1 MHINL
6 KKDVLPHVICVAIFY
21 LIVLFYFS
29 PAVFDGKIIFQN
41 DILQWEGGAKEILDI
56 RADKGEEA
64 LWTNRMFG
72 GMPSYLVSFEIAGDI
87 TNYLIKVLTLGLP
100 HPINSI
106 FFGMVAM
113 YILLL
118 SFKVR
123 PEFSLIG
130 AIAFA
135 FNTFHIISIDAGH
148 NAKIWAICLIPLILA
163 GIHMAFNQKKLLGLA
178 LFTLGLMLQL
188 KFNHL
193 QITYYTVIIVFI
205 YLIAVIYEYYKAKMI
220 PEFGKVALILVL
232 GTLIAVG
239 GNISRFLSVYEYG
252 KYSTRGAPNLETG
265 TSSQA
270 GLDKDYAFNW
280 SQGKA
285 ETLTLLVPF
294 FYGGGSA
301 ESLPENSN
309 TEAALRANGVEN
321 AQIRGFI
328 NGAPT
333 YWGDQP
339 GTGGPIYG
347 GAIMIFLFVLG
358 IIYAQKSY
366 RNAFVAIT
374 VLSLLL
380 AWGKNLEWFNYAVFD
395 YLPGYNKFRAVSM
408 ALSIALFSI
417 PVLGALGLE
426 GLFAENFDKKTIK
439 NLVIALGSTAGFALL
454 LALLAGTFGFRGAV
468 DTNLPDWL
476 VSAVQDDRKSF
487 LRSSAFKSFFFIIL
501 SGGLIFAALKNK
513 ISAQIAGLGVA
524 VLLTFDLWIINKRY
538 LNDESFEYNPSE
550 QFFTATPADKMILQD
565 QGYFRVLNLGNPFND
580 ARTSYFFNSVGGYH
594 GAKMRRYQELI
605 ENVISPE
612 MNSFIQKAQAGDFD
626 FESLNAL
633 NMLNTKYIMAGQ
645 TENAV
650 FENPLANGP
659 AWFPGNIIGTN
670 SNDEEIKLV
679 AEINTLQEAT
689 VNTLEFGEVQAGAGT
704 VILDHQSPN
713 ELKYEVNAEVGGLV
727 VFSEIYY
734 PVGWKATVN
743 GQDAEIIRT
752 NYLLRGIVVPAGKS
766 TVEMKFEP
774 AIYYTTKPMVVI
786 FQYLAVLLFLGSIII
801 TIRNSTSNGQS

>member
-1 MHINL
+1 MQINL
-6 KKDVLPHVICVAIFY
+6 KKDVLPHVISVAVFY

-41 DILQWEGGAKEILDI
+41 DILQWEGGAKEILDH
-56 RADKGEEA
+56 RTEKGEEA
-64 LWTNRMFG
+64 LWSNSMFG
-72 GMPSYLVSFEIAGDI
+72 GMPAYLVSFEIAGDI
-87 TNYLIKVLTLGLP
+87 TNYITKVLTLGLP

-205 YLIAVIYEYYKAKMI
+205 YLIAVIYEYYKEKMI

-239 GNISRFLSVYEYG
+239 GNVSRFLSVYEYG

-265 TSSQA
+265 TNSQA

-280 SQGKA
+280 SQGKT

-294 FYGGGSA
+294 IYGGGSA

-309 TEAALRANGVEN
+309 IEAALRANGVDN
-321 AQIRGFI
+321 AQIRGFV

-366 RNAFVAIT
+366 RNAFIAIT
-374 VLSLLL
+374 ILSFLL

-426 GLFAENFDKKTIK
+426 GLFAEKFDKKTIK
-439 NLVIALGSTAGFALL
+439 SLVIALGSTAGFALL
-454 LALLAGTFGFRGAV
+454 LAILAGTFGFRGAV

-476 VSAVQDDRKSF
+476 VSAVQDDRKAF

-501 SGGLIFAALKNK
+501 SGGLILAALKNK

-612 MNSFIQKAQAGDFD
+612 MSSFIQKAQAGDFD

-689 VNTLEFGEVQAGAGT
+689 VNMLEFGEVQAGAGT

-734 PVGWKATVN
+734 PVGWKATIN
-743 GQDAEIIRT
+743 GHDAEIIRT

-774 AIYYTTKPMVVI
+774 ASYYKTKGINVI
-786 FQYLAVLLFLGSIII
+786 SQYLWLGLFLVSLVI
-801 TIRNSTSNGQS
+801 TFKEKKS